1 MHPGIQRQAK
11 ALAWIRY
18 QTMKAQPTPSVAAT
32 YLQIRDEVGHRD
44 VEGCPVIYASVVKKP
59 H

>member
-11 ALAWIRY
+11 ALAWIRFR
-18 QTMKAQPTPSVAAT
+18 TMKALPIRYVAAT
-32 YLQIRDEVGHRD
+32 CLQIREVVGHPD
-44 VEGCPVIYASVVKKP
+44 VEGCPVIHASVVKKP